1 VLFDAHGVPRDYRFI
16 DVNDAFAQHRHPA
29 EMLQTVFDAFVQQT
43 AIARPRERRAR
54 TRASSAG
61 VNHGSTFIIELPA
74 VEASGAAVEDR
85 EPGRADAP
93 ADGPKTRVLVVD
105 DNEDSANMLRDA
117 LVRRGHA
124 VEVAVDGP
132 SALARAVIF
141 RPDTV
146 LLDIGLPMMDGYE
159 VTRRLRSVRAQEGA
173 SPPRPFAVTGYGQ
186 DADRQRAV
194 EAGSSDAW

>member
-1 VLFDAHGVPRDYRFI
+1 MPSCSKPQSLD
-16 DVNDAFAQHRHPA
+16 
-29 EMLQTVFDAFVQQT
+29 
-43 AIARPRERRAR
+43 
-54 TRASSAG
+54 RASG
-61 VNHGSTFIIELPA
+61 GLGLEPA
-74 VEASGAAVEDR
+74 APASITAAR
-85 EPGRADAP
+85 SSSNFPPWKRAARQWRTGNPGRADAP